1 MSLPV
6 KSATQPSGV
15 VNRRMHLNL
24 GFSPISNQ
32 CVVLAGTLIKSPC
45 SHNTAY
51 TLSVDMQ
58 VKQAATLDK
67 KAHFKIGM
75 DVFRQ
80 KLLPERGFVRMIGI

>member
-24 GFSPISNQ
+24 GI
-32 CVVLAGTLIKSPC
+32 LAHIEPVRGVGRYADQIALLAQHGIHFT
-45 SHNTAY
+45 
-51 TLSVDMQ
+51 VDMQ
-58 VKQAATLDK
+58 VKQAAAFDK

-80 KLLPERGFVRMIGI
+80 KFLPERGFVGMIRI